1 MAIHT
6 VDQAAAIGGTHVHGA
21 DDIDALTA
29 KSEQLA
35 AMLHLTY
42 GENASG
48 LAISSAD
55 IRDSYMWACGSL
67 ANEVHDL
74 AVSVASA
81 AVANQAEHS
90 GSSEG
95 PQGFSKGQEPRE
107 FRGAYD
113 GFQVPGGGDNL
124 PAALLVNNEAG
135 PLTLLGAALAR
146 FKFMHDQLKAWACL
160 TDIGEASIEHIIGP
174 IEAQAGDIGNLLD
187 AVNDSLLAAGVRK

>member
-1 MAIHT
+1 MANHT
-6 VDQAAAIGGTHVHGA
+6 VDQTVVFVGTHVRGA

-42 GENASG
+42 GESG
-48 LAISSAD
+48 AGLSNSSAD
-55 IRDSYMWACGSL
+55 VRDSYMWACSNL

-74 AVSVASA
+74 ARSVARTVTASP
-81 AVANQAEHS
+81 QR
-90 GSSEG
+90 GRSEG

-113 GFQVPGGGDNL
+113 GFHVPGGGNHL
-124 PAALLVNNEAG
+124 PAALLVNGEAG

-146 FKFMHDQLKAWACL
+146 FKFMQDQLRAWACIG
-160 TDIGEASIEHIIGP
+160 DIGEASIDDIIGP
-174 IEAQAGDIGNLLD
+174 IEAQAGDINNLLE
-187 AVNDSLLAAGVRK
+187 AVNDSLFAAGVRK